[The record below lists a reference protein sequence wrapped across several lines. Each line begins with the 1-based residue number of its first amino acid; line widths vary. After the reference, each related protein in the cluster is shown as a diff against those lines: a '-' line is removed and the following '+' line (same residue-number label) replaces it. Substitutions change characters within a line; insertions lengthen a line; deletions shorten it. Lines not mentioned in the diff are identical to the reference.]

1 LSKDPTPRAR
11 QIVWVRAGGLCVRC
25 KVDVLDEAVSLIPLG
40 EVAHAAGRSDDASAP
55 RPMPELLED
64 ERNAPENLLLLC
76 KPCHKIVDDELGQQI
91 YEVDTLL
98 EMKRE
103 HERNV
108 QHLLS
113 LMRASSTLVV
123 RVIGALHGEQT
134 SVARLDAAALAAQ
147 RHRVPVY
154 LPRLHRADLEVDLT
168 GVREEDST
176 YWDWCRRTVE
186 DRTEELKHALSSGLT
201 DHVTLFGFA
210 RMPLLVLLGWC
221 LDDNFEVD
229 IVHLSHEEPRWLP
242 VPDASSYE
250 FEVSIDPA
258 DSKDGRSEAL
268 LVLRLSGDPDP
279 AAFPNETRGLLRVT
293 VQPADGQTRRDV
305 ADAEASQIRS
315 ARAITQALDRIEG
328 ELKTPHVL
336 HVLGAAPNDSLIQL
350 GRAIDP
356 GTFPTVRVYDRL
368 DATYQ
373 HVYDLARHDG

>member
-1 LSKDPTPRAR
+1 MSTDPTPRTR

-25 KVDVLDEAVSLIPLG
+25 KSDVLDEAVSLIPLG

-55 RPMPELLED
+55 RPMPEMPED

-91 YEVDTLL
+91 YGVDTLL

-108 QHLLS
+108 RHLLS

-123 RVIGALHGEQT
+123 RVVGTLHGQQT

-154 LPRLHRADLEVDLT
+154 LPRLHHADLEVDLT
-168 GVREEDST
+168 GVKEEDPT
-176 YWDWCRRTVE
+176 YWDWCRRTIE
-186 DRTEELKHALSSGLT
+186 DSTHELKHALASGLT

-229 IVHLSHEEPRWLP
+229 VVHLSHEEPRWLP

-250 FEVSIDPA
+250 FEVQVDPA
-258 DSKDGRSEAL
+258 DDDGRPEAL
-268 LVLRLSGDPDP
+268 LVLRLSGDPDY
-279 AAFPNETRGLLRVT
+279 AAFPDETRNLLRVT
-293 VQPADGQTRRDV
+293 VQPTDGQTRRDI
-305 ADAEASQIRS
+305 ADAEASQIRI
-315 ARAITQALDRIEG
+315 ARTITQGLDRIEG

-350 GRAIDP
+350 GRVIDP
-356 GTFPTVRVYDRL
+356 GTFPTVRVYDRQ
-368 DATYQ
+368 DGTYQ
-373 HVYDLARHDG
+373 QVYDLARPDG

>member
-1 LSKDPTPRAR
+1 M
-11 QIVWVRAGGLCVRC
+11 RC
-25 KVDVLDEAVSLIPLG
+25 KSDVLDEAVSLIPLG

-55 RPMPELLED
+55 RPMPDMPED

-91 YEVDTLL
+91 YGVDTLL

-108 QHLLS
+108 RHLLS

-123 RVIGALHGEQT
+123 RVVGTLQGQQT
-134 SVARLDAAALAAQ
+134 SVARLDAAAVVAQ

-154 LPRLHRADLEVDLT
+154 LPRLHHADLEVDLT
-168 GVREEDST
+168 GVKEEDPT
-176 YWDWCRRTVE
+176 YWSWCRRTIE
-186 DRTEELKHALSSGLT
+186 DKTEELKHALDSGLT

-229 IVHLSHEEPRWLP
+229 VVHLSHEEPRWLP

-250 FEVSIDPA
+250 FKVQVDPA
-258 DSKDGRSEAL
+258 DADDGRPEAL

-279 AAFPNETRGLLRVT
+279 AAFPDETRNLVRVT
-293 VQPADGQTRRDV
+293 VQPADGQTRRDI
-305 ADAEASQIRS
+305 ADAEASQIRI
-315 ARAITQALDRIEG
+315 ARAITEALDRIEG
-328 ELKTPHVL
+328 ELKTPRVL
-336 HVLGAAPNDSLIQL
+336 HVLGAAPNDSLIRL

-356 GTFPTVRVYDRL
+356 GTFPTVRVYDRQ
-368 DATYQ
+368 DGSYH

>member
-1 LSKDPTPRAR
+1 MPKDPTPRTK

-25 KVDVLDEAVSLIPLG
+25 KADVLDESVSLIPVG

-55 RPMPELLED
+55 RPMPEMLEE

-76 KPCHKIVDDELGQQI
+76 KPCHKIVDDELGQGI
-91 YEVDTLL
+91 YGIDTLL

-108 QHLLS
+108 GHLLS
-113 LMRASSTLVV
+113 LMRASGTLVV
-123 RVIGALHGEQT
+123 RVIGTLHGQQT
-134 SVARLDAAALAAQ
+134 SVARLDAAAVVAQ

-154 LPRLHRADLEVDLT
+154 LPRLHHADLELDLT
-168 GVREEDST
+168 GVMEEDAT
-176 YWDWCRRTVE
+176 YWDWCRRTIE
-186 DRTEELKHALSSGLT
+186 DKTEELKHALDSGLT

-229 IVHLSHEEPRWLP
+229 VVHLSHEEPRWLP

-250 FEVSIDPA
+250 FEVAVDPA
-258 DSKDGRSEAL
+258 DADGHPEAL

-279 AAFPNETRGLLRVT
+279 TAFPEETRDLLRVI
-293 VQPADGQTRRDV
+293 VQPADGQTRRDI
-305 ADAEASQIRS
+305 ADAEASQIRI
-315 ARAITQALDRIEG
+315 ARAITEALDRIES

-336 HVLGAAPNDSLIQL
+336 HVLGAAPNDSLVQL
-350 GRAIDP
+350 GRAIDSA
-356 GTFPTVRVYDRL
+356 TFPTVRVYDRH
-368 DATYQ
+368 DGTYQ
-373 HVYDLARHDG
+373 HVYDLSRETP